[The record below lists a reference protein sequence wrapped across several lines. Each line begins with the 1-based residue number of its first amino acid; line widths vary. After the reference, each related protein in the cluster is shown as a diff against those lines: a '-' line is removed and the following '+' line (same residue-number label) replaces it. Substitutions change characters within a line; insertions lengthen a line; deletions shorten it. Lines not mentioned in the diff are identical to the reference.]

1 MFLMKFLFFFLND
14 NCANC
19 GQGLYSPAAALCQQ
33 NICSCGLRL
42 KKNRNIRFYQDL
54 TIFACF
60 AQLCLA
66 FKAVDLISRHLITKA
81 VSIRSSLQFANAQK
95 RFCLPKLSKRQLLIF
110 TPFAFQLLWRH
121 SSAHLPLQRYG
132 VSVVTRCKQLRRVLE
147 LSPSVNNNKAT
158 YCSCFEC
165 FGSVTIDRRKNKTV
179 ERGISRAESG
189 VKNISNNYLQNLVS
203 YSGS

>member
-60 AQLCLA
+60 AQLCPA

-95 RFCLPKLSKRQLLIF
+95 RFCLPKLSKRQRLIF
-110 TPFAFQLLWRH
+110 FPFRVLATLETLSSAPASSSLWRFRGH
-121 SSAHLPLQRYG
+121 QQVQTVKALFGTITQR
-132 VSVVTRCKQLRRVLE
+132 E
-147 LSPSVNNNKAT
+147 
-158 YCSCFEC
+158 
-165 FGSVTIDRRKNKTV
+165 
-179 ERGISRAESG
+179 
-189 VKNISNNYLQNLVS
+189 
-203 YSGS
+203 